1 MRNKFMAA
9 LFAAAVSF
17 TALTGY
23 ADGLSFTASVDSD
36 GIVSISGKGNPGY
49 LSVEIFQSEEDRIT
63 NGGVPGVDYSRK
75 RWRV

>member
-9 LFAAAVSF
+9 LFATAVSF

-49 LSVEIFQSEEDRIT
+49 FSVEIFQSELQTEAFRELRIR
-63 NGGVPGVDYSRK
+63 S
-75 RWRV
+75 